1 MQGVTKNAVDR
12 QDNLELMEQWKDMA
26 IKTNN
31 NSLLAEHAKGSLA
44 PEELFYYLD
53 YFSSMN

>member
-1 MQGVTKNAVDR
+1 MTKNAVDR

-31 NSLLAEHAKGSLA
+31 NSVLAKHAKGSLA
-44 PEELFYYLD
+44 SEELFYYLD